1 MAGLYDVIK
10 VNWSDNRYFD
20 FKNNDCYKNEKTL
33 YSHLETEAFDN
44 AGVKHMYYI
53 MDYNIRRDRMFGED
67 MDRYCQRKFAVMVY
81 YTALP
86 TLAPQFGL
94 FGITNTEITT
104 MYITISHF
112 NQASTLSYIDNALYE
127 PTRYPSYKPKVGDY
141 IKSIYNN
148 QYYEIINVKETEE
161 GTQFHQTKTTYS
173 LNVRVWKNQNFDVQ
187 PTSGVPT
194 SSLFDISAVMHQ
206 PDFLAINDQIDIE
219 EQVVEYQP
227 LPGEKDPTD
236 PFGGF

>member
-10 VNWSDNRYFD
+10 VDWQNRWFD

-53 MDYNIRRDRMFGED
+53 MDFNIQRYRMFGED

-112 NQASTLSYIDNALYE
+112 NQASRS
-127 PTRYPSYKPKVGDY
+127 
-141 IKSIYNN
+141 
-148 QYYEIINVKETEE
+148 EE
-161 GTQFHQTKTTYS
+161 HT
-173 LNVRVWKNQNFDVQ
+173 
-187 PTSGVPT
+187 
-194 SSLFDISAVMHQ
+194 
-206 PDFLAINDQIDIE
+206 
-219 EQVVEYQP
+219 
-227 LPGEKDPTD
+227 
-236 PFGGF
+236 

>member
-1 MAGLYDVIK
+1 
-10 VNWSDNRYFD
+10 
-20 FKNNDCYKNEKTL
+20 
-33 YSHLETEAFDN
+33 
-44 AGVKHMYYI
+44 MYYI
-53 MDYNIRRDRMFGED
+53 MDFNIQRDRMFGED

-112 NQASTLSYIDNALYE
+112 NQASTLSYVDDALYE

-219 EQVVEYQP
+219 ESVVEYQP

-236 PFGGF
+236 PFG